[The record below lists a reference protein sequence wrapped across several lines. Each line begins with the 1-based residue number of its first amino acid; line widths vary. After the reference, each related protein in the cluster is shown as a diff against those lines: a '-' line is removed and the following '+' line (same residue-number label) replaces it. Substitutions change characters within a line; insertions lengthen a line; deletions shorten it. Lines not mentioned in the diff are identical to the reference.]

1 MQSTRTD
8 RTDDTHWKRIMKETK
23 TTLNAAGHP
32 LPQHWLAVIGAIWA
46 GQAVSI
52 VTSYAASFAV
62 VWYITESTSSAL
74 LLSLASIC
82 AYLPIGLISP
92 FGGVLADRHSR
103 KAIMIISDGVV
114 GLISLALGFAIL
126 AGSVNIPLLLL
137 FTIARATGQAFH
149 SPAMMATMPH
159 LVPEKHLVRI
169 NTLDQTLASA
179 ASIGAPVF
187 GIFLY
192 TTLGF
197 HAVMFL
203 DFIGAAAAVA
213 GLALAKIP
221 VTHDET
227 TKNQHVIANLMDGW
241 HAFSSKRGLVI
252 LLLGIT
258 LAMVV
263 FAPLGALYPLMTLE
277 HFGGDGYM
285 ASIAE
290 ATWGIGMLVG
300 SGILMAW
307 GGGKKLV
314 RLIIASCVIVGATT
328 ATCGFLPSSGF
339 WAFAVLNAI
348 MAMACAWLNGPCLT
362 LVQKNIPE
370 EKLGRAMGFIG
381 ALMGLTS
388 PIGIAIGG
396 PLADVIGIAPFFI
409 VDGVTCM
416 VIGALLYLPR
426 SVRALD
432 APPAK
437 QSKLPE

>member
-1 MQSTRTD
+1 
-8 RTDDTHWKRIMKETK
+8 MKENEI
-23 TTLNAAGHP
+23 TLNAAGHP
-32 LPQHWLAVIGAIWA
+32 LQKHWLAVIGIIWA

-92 FGGVLADRHSR
+92 FGGVMADKHNR
-103 KAIMIISDGVV
+103 KAIMIIADGAV
-114 GLISLALGFAIL
+114 GLISLGLGFTIL
-126 AGSVNIPLLLL
+126 AGSVSIPLLLL

-149 SPAMMATMPH
+149 GPAMMATMPH

-169 NTLDQTLASA
+169 NTLDQTLSSA

-203 DFIGAAAAVA
+203 DFFGAVAAVA
-213 GLALAKIP
+213 GLIMAKIP
-221 VTHDET
+221 VTHDVT
-227 TKNQHVIANLMDGW
+227 AKNQHVIANLIDGW

-258 LAMVV
+258 LVMVV

-300 SGILMAW
+300 SAILMAW

-314 RLIIASCVIVGATT
+314 KLIIISCIIVGATT
-328 ATCGFLPSSGF
+328 AACGFLPSSGF

-362 LVQKNIPE
+362 LVQKNVPE

-396 PLADVIGIAPFFI
+396 PLADAIGVAPFFI
-409 VDGVTCM
+409 VDGVACAI
-416 VIGALLYLPR
+416 IGALLYLPR

-432 APPAK
+432 APRSENKELA
-437 QSKLPE
+437 E

>member
-1 MQSTRTD
+1 
-8 RTDDTHWKRIMKETK
+8 MKDSEI
-23 TTLNAAGHP
+23 TLNAAGHP
-32 LPQHWLAVIGAIWA
+32 LQQHWLAVIGAIWA

-62 VWYITESTSSAL
+62 VWCITESTSSAL

-92 FGGVLADRHSR
+92 FGGVLADRYNR
-103 KAIMIISDGVV
+103 KAIMIISDGAV
-114 GLISLALGFAIL
+114 GLISLGLGFAIL
-126 AGSVNIPLLLL
+126 AGSVSIPFLLL

-179 ASIGAPVF
+179 ASIGAPAF

-203 DFIGAAAAVA
+203 DFIGAVAAVA

-227 TKNQHVIANLMDGW
+227 AKKQHVIANLVDGW
-241 HAFSSKRGLVI
+241 RAFSSNRGLVI

-258 LAMVV
+258 LVMVV

-300 SGILMAW
+300 SAIIMAW
-307 GGGKKLV
+307 GGGKKLA
-314 RLIIASCVIVGATT
+314 RLIIVSSVIVGATT
-328 ATCGFLPSSGF
+328 AACGFLPSTGF
-339 WAFAVLNAI
+339 WAFAALNAF
-348 MAMACAWLNGPCLT
+348 MAMACAWINGPSLT
-362 LVQKNIPE
+362 LVQKNVPE
-370 EKLGRAMGFIG
+370 EKLGRAMGFIA

-396 PLADVIGIAPFFI
+396 PLADAIGVAPFFI
-409 VDGVTCM
+409 VDGIACM
-416 VIGALLYLPR
+416 IIALLLYLPR

-432 APPAK
+432 APREK
-437 QSKLPE
+437 NGSSTK

>member
-32 LPQHWLAVIGAIWA
+32 LPHHWLAVIGAIWA

-258 LAMVV
+258 LVMVV

-314 RLIIASCVIVGATT
+314 RLIIVSCVIVGATT
-328 ATCGFLPSSGF
+328 AACGFLPSSGF

-396 PLADVIGIAPFFI
+396 PLADVIGVAPFFI
-409 VDGVTCM
+409 IDGVTCM